1 MTEFNILGQ
10 RRGYSGRFD
19 PNLAERIEAWDRE
32 MTIKEEAERL
42 RKEREARLRPKAR
55 PAEDDKPAE
64 EAKPLVAS
72 GSEYGLMGRTNTYAS
87 GVYALR
93 EACVNAPDCGHP
105 KFVKKDGSNIYR
117 PLTFEENIRA
127 RLDNYNTLQNPDGSA
142 RSDEERLRLFNV
154 WLDSCTGIAYKKGT
168 TLFKIITESEDLINI
183 PKGFND
189 SYIAADYSKLQGV
202 ELDSSHEI
210 YNQLLTRKQVMEHP
224 AWNAAVGDKHLIK
237 DYAGLIFKLRN
248 GDNMGFWNRQ
258 NTPEDELRTLYV
270 NYIGSNS
277 IAGGYDDLYNDG
289 RFVRV
294 IHVAPKAP

>member
-1 MTEFNILGQ
+1 MTEFKILGQ
-10 RRGYSGRFD
+10 RRGYSERFD

-32 MTIKEEAERL
+32 LTLKEEAEKRRL
-42 RKEREARLRPKAR
+42 ELEARLRPEAK

-64 EAKPLVAS
+64 EAKPFVGS
-72 GSEYGLMGRTNTYAS
+72 GSEYDLMDMANTYAL
-87 GVYALR
+87 GVHALR
-93 EACVNAPDCGHP
+93 KACDCAHP
-105 KFVKKDGSNIYR
+105 TYVKDGSSIYR

-127 RLDNYNTLQNPDGSA
+127 RLDDYNTLQNPDGSA

-237 DYAGLIFKLRN
+237 DYAGLIFRLRN
-248 GDNMGFWNRQ
+248 GDNMGFWVRQ
-258 NTPEDELRTLYV
+258 NTSEDELRALYV
-270 NYIGSNS
+270 YNIGSIS
-277 IAGGYDDLYNDG
+277 VAYGYNFLDGSG
-289 RFVRV
+289 RFGRV
-294 IHVAPKAP
+294 TRAAP